1 MEKNPV
7 YEIPADELI
16 NEVACDL
23 KEKVK
28 LKRPKWAL
36 FAKTG
41 AYKERQPDDED
52 WWWIRAASILRK
64 IYLNGP
70 IGVQR
75 LRTTYGGRKNC
86 GAKPEEFRKAGGKN
100 IRVILK
106 EFDQLG
112 FTEKV
117 SGGRRITAKGQS
129 YLDKITCDILKSKN
143 T

>member
-1 MEKNPV
+1 MATV
-7 YEIPADELI
+7 YEIPADKLI

-28 LKRPKWAL
+28 LKRPEWAL

-41 AYKERQPDDED
+41 THKERQPDDED
-52 WWWIRAASILRK
+52 WWWVRAASILRK

-70 IGVQR
+70 IGVQK
-75 LRTTYGGRKNC
+75 LRTVYGDRKNR
-86 GAKPEEFRKAGGKN
+86 GARPEEFRRAGGKN
-100 IRVILK
+100 IRTILK

-129 YLDKITCDILKSKN
+129 YLDKITGNILKQGD
-143 T
+143 